1 MAPGIDSA
9 EFMGLAAGGKME
21 QAISKDP
28 HKMAAGDKDLSER
41 CFITI
46 ANAQQWLAMTGEER
60 RQWPLSADEYT
71 RAGLPWFSYY
81 NDDTKAIE
89 CAKALGGLKSFQKA
103 YADQGEDK
111 WSKEKVVAPA
121 HVIPVGKRTVSTGEW

>member
-1 MAPGIDSA
+1 
-9 EFMGLAAGGKME
+9 ME
-21 QAISKDP
+21 QEISKDP
-28 HKMAAGDKDLSER
+28 HKMAAWDKDLSER

-46 ANAQQWLAMTGEER
+46 ANAQQWMAMTGEEP
-60 RQWPLSADEYT
+60 PLSPISADEYT

-89 CAKALGGLKSFQKA
+89 GAKALGGLKSFQKA

-111 WSKEKVVAPA
+111 WSKEKVDSPS
-121 HVIPVGKRTVSTGEW
+121 HVIPVGKRTVSAGEW